1 MTTMNPFLVQSTL
14 PYLAPHFDQ
23 IANHHYRPAFDEG
36 MQQKRAEIAAIALN
50 PQMPDFNNTILALEQ
65 SGELLTRVT
74 SVFFAMTAAHTN
86 DELQRLDEQFSAEL
100 AELANDIYLN
110 GELFARVDAVWQR
123 RESLGLDS
131 ESIRLVEV
139 IHQRFVLAG
148 AKLAQADK
156 AKLKVL
162 NTEAATLTS
171 QFNQR
176 LLAANKSG
184 GLVVND
190 IAQLAGMSEQEI
202 ALAAE
207 AAREKG
213 LDNKWLIPLLNT
225 TQQPALAEMR
235 DRATREKLFAEI
247 YAGALS
253 DKYILAY
260 SNSLMDN
267 FIMDVQ
273 GSGYID
279 FGDGSPLNFFS
290 YAGKNGHA
298 YRSIGKV
305 LIDRGEVKKEDMS
318 MQAIRHWGETH
329 SEAEVRELLEQNPS
343 FVFFKPQSFAPVKGA
358 SAVPLV
364 GRASVASDRSI
375 IPPGT
380 TLLAEVPLLDNN
392 GKFNGQYELRLMVA
406 LDVGGAIKG
415 QHFDIYQGIGPE
427 AGHRAGWYNHYG
439 RVWVLKTAPGAGNVF
454 SG

>member
-1 MTTMNPFLVQSTL
+1 MEGADNYGNVQFTGYYTPVIQARHTRQGEFQYPIYRMPPKRGRL
-14 PYLAPHFDQ
+14 PS
-23 IANHHYRPAFDEG
+23 R
-36 MQQKRAEIAAIALN
+36 
-50 PQMPDFNNTILALEQ
+50 
-65 SGELLTRVT
+65 
-74 SVFFAMTAAHTN
+74 
-86 DELQRLDEQFSAEL
+86 
-100 AELANDIYLN
+100 
-110 GELFARVDAVWQR
+110 
-123 RESLGLDS
+123 
-131 ESIRLVEV
+131 
-139 IHQRFVLAG
+139 
-148 AKLAQADK
+148 
-156 AKLKVL
+156 
-162 NTEAATLTS
+162 
-171 QFNQR
+171 
-176 LLAANKSG
+176 
-184 GLVVND
+184 
-190 IAQLAGMSEQEI
+190 
-202 ALAAE
+202 
-207 AAREKG
+207 
-213 LDNKWLIPLLNT
+213 
-225 TQQPALAEMR
+225 
-235 DRATREKLFAEI
+235 AEI

-392 GKFNGQYELRLMVA
+392 GKFNGQYETA
-406 LDVGGAIKG
+406 SDGGAG
-415 QHFDIYQGIGPE
+415 CRWCNQRPTLRYLSRD
-427 AGHRAGWYNHYG
+427 RAGSRTPRRLVQPLWTCLGAENRPG
-439 RVWVLKTAPGAGNVF
+439 RR
-454 SG
+454 